1 MMEWMTI
8 WVFRIILDANYID
21 TYDNICRISFQKAI
35 STCAVNSHYIMVYLY
50 FYFYMCIVGMF
61 IKINRFKQPGAV
73 YEV

>member
-1 MMEWMTI
+1 MTI
-8 WVFRIILDANYID
+8 WFYRIILHANLID
-21 TYDNICRISFQKAI
+21 TYGNLCHILHRKAI
-35 STCAVNSHYIMVYLY
+35 STCAVNSHYIMVDLY